1 MDGMSSGEGKSIR
14 SPAGGPSGSAGA
26 RIPAFHHAMAHG
38 RGAIGT
44 AGRAVTA
51 AAATGIALAGI
62 AAAGLAGGTFWT
74 GVSLAGVTVEVVAPR
89 VIHLPVIPQGNYLDP
104 GPAGPPIRPDVSIG
118 RGENSDYVFPPD
130 LSGGYGSGP
139 PGDPTNDGAW
149 SPLDGDT
156 PSF

>member
-1 MDGMSSGEGKSIR
+1 MGGTESGGENFTAMPGASM
-14 SPAGGPSGSAGA
+14 PSGAPRGADPGRGRAWPGGGLALAALLVAGA
-26 RIPAFHHAMAHG
+26 MLG
-38 RGAIGT
+38 
-44 AGRAVTA
+44 
-51 AAATGIALAGI
+51 
-62 AAAGLAGGTFWT
+62 AAGAQAAMT
-74 GVSLAGVTVEVVAPR
+74 GQIVAPR

-139 PGDPTNDGAW
+139 PGDPTNNGSW